1 MPRKPLLKKQK
12 VTVVIDGSP
21 ITVTLT
27 PPTGTRRSWYAYWPG
42 LVASKST
49 GVTEPS
55 EAVLVAEEMIRNGGQ
70 RRSQTCAV
78 PTDEEFE
85 EIQRRHFAKKQSPEE
100 RRRAEKSLVACL
112 EAISAFRGI
121 SGLKPI
127 AAATPEDCE
136 RFQHEALKRPKN
148 WRSHYPNSRKEV
160 EPLSANTVIK
170 WSVALQAAFER
181 ANRNA
186 GKKCVRGVVPEVRLL
201 SENPWRQFTW
211 IRGFDR
217 KIRQFSGEELISLLD
232 HLGRKWPGMTVAS
245 AIAKVCLWSW
255 GRKSEVMG
263 LRWDQLRPVGE
274 ECHFEIV
281 GKWGIDKWFRIPDGL
296 HRELLALKTDSPYVF
311 GIYKEQLRRFHERG
325 PRPWL
330 ATRVSD
336 EFDPDQ
342 LGDWFYERIQD
353 WSRDAPGG
361 RAYLHVFR
369 KTSLQYARMGE
380 DLNRQVAADA
390 RLGVSVMLTSYV
402 KESDEEMRAKSNRTY
417 RRIAAS
423 LPPEVARR
431 YGHEEV
437 DTDTLVQRLQEA
449 VSRKDW
455 DLVSRLTA
463 DLQRRGEPGR
473 SL

>member
-27 PPTGTRRSWYAYWPG
+27 PPTGTRRSWYVYWPG

-49 GVTEPS
+49 GVTDPS
-55 EAVLVAEEMIRNGGQ
+55 EAVLVAEEMIRNGGH
-70 RRSQTCAV
+70 RRSQTCAI

-85 EIQRRHFAKKQSPEE
+85 EIQRRHFSKKQSPEE

-112 EAISAFRGI
+112 EAISAFRQI
-121 SGLKPI
+121 SGLEPI

-148 WRSHYPNSRKEV
+148 WRSQYPNSRKEV

-186 GKKCVRGVVPEVRLL
+186 GKKCVRGVVSEDRLL

-232 HLGRKWPGMTVAS
+232 HLGRRWPGMTVAP

-255 GRKSEVMG
+255 GA
-263 LRWDQLRPVGE
+263 Q
-274 ECHFEIV
+274 
-281 GKWGIDKWFRIPDGL
+281 
-296 HRELLALKTDSPYVF
+296 
-311 GIYKEQLRRFHERG
+311 ERG
-325 PRPWL
+325 DGAEVGPVEARGRGAPL
-330 ATRVSD
+330 
-336 EFDPDQ
+336 
-342 LGDWFYERIQD
+342 
-353 WSRDAPGG
+353 RDRRQVGHRQVVPHPGG
-361 RAYLHVFR
+361 PVPGTPRF
-369 KTSLQYARMGE
+369 E
-380 DLNRQVAADA
+380 DR
-390 RLGVSVMLTSYV
+390 
-402 KESDEEMRAKSNRTY
+402 
-417 RRIAAS
+417 
-423 LPPEVARR
+423 
-431 YGHEEV
+431 
-437 DTDTLVQRLQEA
+437 
-449 VSRKDW
+449 
-455 DLVSRLTA
+455 
-463 DLQRRGEPGR
+463 
-473 SL
+473 